1 MNRSP
6 VSQVAF
12 VIYSMGGGGAERVA
26 ANLANHWARAGW
38 DITVVT
44 LAPRSLDFYDLHPAI
59 TRVALDLVGD
69 SRNPVHGLWRNL
81 RRMRALRRVLR
92 NSKPAVAL
100 GLMTGANV
108 LLSIAACG
116 LPVRVIGS
124 EHVHPS
130 KFPLSPL
137 WERLRKHCY
146 RRLDALAVLTR
157 ESAAWFQANTG
168 AHLVAVIPNPAPWPL
183 LGQEPLVSP
192 ESVCV
197 PGRKVLLAVGRLV
210 EQKGFDWLLC
220 AFRTIVQRH
229 SQWDLVILGDGPL
242 RAELERQVK
251 SEGLDGRVFMPG
263 HVGNLAEWYERADL
277 YVMSSRY
284 EGFGNTL
291 AEAMAHGLAAVSFDC
306 DTGPR
311 DIIRH
316 EIDGLLVAPGEPA
329 SLAAAMDR
337 LMADRD
343 LRQQF
348 ATRAMDARDRFSVQ
362 RIARRWEELFAQVN
376 K

>member
-6 VSQVAF
+6 VSRVAF

-26 ANLANHWARAGW
+26 ANLANHWAGAGW
-38 DITVVT
+38 DITIVT
-44 LAPRSLDFYDLHPAI
+44 FAPRSLDFYDLHPAI

-81 RRMRALRRVLR
+81 RRMRALRHVLR
-92 NSKPAVAL
+92 KSRPAVAL

-108 LLSIAACG
+108 LLSIAAYG

-124 EHVHPS
+124 EHVHPP

-146 RRLDALAVLTR
+146 GRLDALAVLTR
-157 ESAAWFQANTG
+157 ESAAWFQANTT

-183 LGQEPLVSP
+183 LGQEPRVSP
-192 ESVCV
+192 ESVCMA
-197 PGRKVLLAVGRLV
+197 GRKVLLAVGRLV
-210 EQKGFDWLLC
+210 EQKGFDWLLS
-220 AFRTIVQRH
+220 AFRTVGQRH

-242 RAELERQVK
+242 RAALELQVK
-251 SEGLDGRVFMPG
+251 SEGLDGRVFLPG

-343 LRQQF
+343 LRHQF
-348 ATRAMDARDRFSVQ
+348 AARAMDARDRFSVQ
-362 RIARRWEELFAQVN
+362 WIARRWEELFAQVN